1 MKIDN
6 IKKIMLGHLED
17 DVELIIITP
26 LKSTYRRL
34 KERLNVKEK
43 YENAFFEN
51 YIFDIKEKRE
61 PVGSLNFDFA

>member
-43 YENAFFEN
+43 YENF
-51 YIFDIKEKRE
+51 YLHKELQQKI
-61 PVGSLNFDFA
+61 